1 MYSNLRYKE
10 NLKSLFLPVI
20 FILKRVLF
28 TIGVFY
34 WVDRKGLLMFFS
46 IFELLNL
53 SFLLHVRPYKD
64 RFQFKTEIF
73 NGIYLMTLLV
83 ML

>member
-1 MYSNLRYKE
+1 M
-10 NLKSLFLPVI
+10 SLFLPVI

-34 WVDRKGLLMFFS
+34 WVDRNGLLMFFS

-53 SFLLHVRPYKD
+53 SFLLHVRPYID

-73 NGIYLMTLLV
+73 NGIYLLILLV
-83 ML
+83 LL

>member
-1 MYSNLRYKE
+1 MYSNLKYKE